1 MRMRKMITLLPLATL
16 LVACGPGFDENTG
29 GDGSR
34 GEAREV
40 RVDGP
45 VDDRVSAE
53 QGDNTDWKK
62 FELEDTAKVTVHF
75 WWDEPS
81 VAVSM
86 TIRDELGQKLTAMKH
101 GKGQREEQLGPIK
114 LKAGAY
120 FLEISASDGASV
132 YTFEIQTG
140 SGGGGAPTPDF

>member
-1 MRMRKMITLLPLATL
+1 MRTRSTLLLLTLATL

-29 GDGSR
+29 GDGTR

-45 VDDRVSAE
+45 VDDRVSAID
-53 QGDNTDWKK
+53 GDNTDWKK
-62 FELEDTAKVTVHF
+62 FELDDDAKVTIHF
-75 WWDEPS
+75 WWDEPG
-81 VAVSM
+81 VGVSM
-86 TIRDELGQKLTAMKH
+86 TIRDELGQKLIAMKH
-101 GKGQREEQLGPIK
+101 GSGQREEALGPVK

-120 FLEISASDGASV
+120 FLEVSATDGASV

-140 SGGGGAPTPDF
+140 ASGGTPTPDF